1 MRRSLHGLRCGRLA
15 PWSGVLA
22 LLLVLPTISC
32 SESANDRARRAA
44 ARARAEASTRE
55 SETVRRV
62 TTPQDP
68 HRILYHAPDDLSDS
82 SARLTNAPI
91 VGIEKVPQP
100 TEPTAHSGPPPVK
113 PPR

>member
-1 MRRSLHGLRCGRLA
+1 MRRNLHGLRCDRLA

-22 LLLVLPTISC
+22 LVLVLPTISC
-32 SESANDRARRAA
+32 SESASDRARKAA
-44 ARARAEASTRE
+44 ARVHTEASTRE

-82 SARLTNAPI
+82 SARLTNAAI
-91 VGIEKVPQP
+91 VGLEKVPQP
-100 TEPTAHSGPPPVK
+100 TEPAVHSGPPPVK